1 MVLKPTTETGRQKI
15 DFRPNWKPLED
26 KLGAGCQEFMFMG
39 RTGNL
44 NLYKHILTRR
54 YLNLDDSGNCY
65 VYREG
70 RYEPADLRVQIT
82 SIEAENERCLS
93 QYGDFPS

>member
-1 MVLKPTTETGRQKI
+1 MVLKPVTGSHQI
-15 DFRPNWKPLED
+15 DFTPNWKPLED
-26 KLGAGCQEFMFMG
+26 KRGVRCQEFMFMG

-44 NLYKHILTRR
+44 NLYKHILTRG

-70 RYEPADLRVQIT
+70 RYEPADLRVQTT
-82 SIEAENERCLS
+82 SIEAENERSLS
-93 QYGDFPS
+93 QCGDFPS

>member
-1 MVLKPTTETGRQKI
+1 MVLKPATGRQQI
-15 DFRPNWKPLED
+15 DFTPNWKPLED
-26 KLGAGCQEFMFMG
+26 KLGVRCQEFMFMG
-39 RTGNL
+39 RMGGI

-70 RYEPADLRVQIT
+70 RYEPANLDGQIART
-82 SIEAENERCLS
+82 DAEKRL
-93 QYGDFPS
+93 FHFK

>member
-1 MVLKPTTETGRQKI
+1 MALRPAIETGSEEI
-15 DFRPNWKPLED
+15 DFTPNWKPLED
-26 KLGAGCQEFMFMG
+26 KLGDRCQEFMFMG
-39 RTGNL
+39 RVGSV

-70 RYEPADLRVQIT
+70 RYEPASLDGSLHW
-82 SIEAENERCLS
+82 L
-93 QYGDFPS
+93 

>member
-1 MVLKPTTETGRQKI
+1 MVLKPATGRQQI
-15 DFRPNWKPLED
+15 DFTPNWKPLED
-26 KLGAGCQEFMFMG
+26 KLGARCQEFMFMG
-39 RTGNL
+39 RMGSV

-70 RYEPADLRVQIT
+70 RYELAEFDAQIAYNDP
-82 SIEAENERCLS
+82 EKH
-93 QYGDFPS
+93 